1 MELAVWVFGVFDM
14 TMFSAENTYKH
25 LFCGGFSE
33 GFGVMSSQV
42 QGYDSCSEAC
52 LGSDRLVGPL
62 MAEDQSRTGSINEA
76 GSSSKDVQQ
85 EKDEGWLQLSIGGY
99 TGRENKKD
107 RADQSSRIDG
117 HLPVEL
123 ELLPSSSGSTS
134 KIRPLAAPMLNVS
147 EFATPRPV
155 MNFSTATDHGTLF
168 FLQQPG
174 TSSTFPYHQ
183 EINWAYRPI
192 PINITSPSTSLM
204 APGGSYFPRPF
215 QVHPGID
222 IPGPNLDFRVIQP
235 PRRPHSGI
243 WFILQ
248 ASQNQ
253 AKEPYLPQISK
264 SYLRIKDGRMTIRL
278 VKKYLVDKLRLENES
293 EIEIRCKGQELLPL
307 LTLQHVRDNIWSQ
320 RDFVTLLPHSS
331 SATDHIM
338 VLFYGR
344 SSSN

>member
-1 MELAVWVFGVFDM
+1 M
-14 TMFSAENTYKH
+14 TMFSAENIFKH
-25 LFCGGFSE
+25 QFCGNYSE

-42 QGYDSCSEAC
+42 QGYDSCSEPC

-62 MAEDQSRTGSINEA
+62 MAEDQSRTGSVNEE

-99 TGRENKKD
+99 TGGHRRENNRD
-107 RADQSSRIDG
+107 QADQSSRILG
-117 HLPVEL
+117 GPGLVEL
-123 ELLPSSSGSTS
+123 ELLPTSSGNTS
-134 KIRPLAAPMLNVS
+134 QIRPLAPMLNVP
-147 EFATPRPV
+147 EFAAPRPV
-155 MNFSTATDHGTLF
+155 MNFSTASDHGTLV
-168 FLQQPG
+168 FLQHPG

-192 PINITSPSTSLM
+192 PINITSPSTSSTSLM
-204 APGGSYFPRPF
+204 APGSYFPRGPL

-222 IPGPNLDFRVIQP
+222 IPGPSLDFRVIQP

-243 WFILQ
+243 WFILE

-253 AKEPYLPQISK
+253 AKEPFLPQISK

-278 VKKYLVDKLRLENES
+278 VKKYLVNKLRLENES
-293 EIEIRCKGQELLPL
+293 EIEITCKGQELLPF

-320 RDFVTLLPHSS
+320 RDFVTLLPNSS
-331 SATDHIM
+331 SATADHIM

-344 SSSN
+344 SASN

>member
-1 MELAVWVFGVFDM
+1 
-14 TMFSAENTYKH
+14 MFFAENIYKH
-25 LFCGGFSE
+25 QFCGDYSE

-42 QGYDSCSEAC
+42 QGYDSYSEAS
-52 LGSDRLVGPL
+52 LGSNRLVGPL
-62 MAEDQSRTGSINEA
+62 MAEEQSRTRSINEA

-85 EKDEGWLQLSIGGY
+85 DKDEGWLQLSIGGN

-107 RADQSSRIDG
+107 QADQSSLIGVPR
-117 HLPVEL
+117 PVEL
-123 ELLPSSSGSTS
+123 ELLPSSSGSALQ
-134 KIRPLAAPMLNVS
+134 IRPSAARILNVS

-155 MNFSTATDHGTLF
+155 MNFSTSTDHGTLF
-168 FLQQPG
+168 FLQHPG

-192 PINITSPSTSLM
+192 PINITPPSTSSTSLM
-204 APGGSYFPRPF
+204 APAGSYFPRPF

-222 IPGPNLDFRVIQP
+222 MPGPSLDFRVIQP

-253 AKEPYLPQISK
+253 AKEPFLPQIPK

-278 VKKYLVDKLRLENES
+278 VKKYLVNKLRLENES
-293 EIEIRCKGQELLPL
+293 EIEITCKGQELLPF

-320 RDFVTLLPHSS
+320 RDFVTLLPRTSS
-331 SATDHIM
+331 TTDHVM

-344 SSSN
+344 SASN